1 MWDFYVLRYD
11 WSTSSKTRAPT
22 IRIRRSGI
30 TAKYAVGKEVELE
43 MDVGE
48 RDKFKRLVAYVW
60 VDGQI
65 LNQML
70 RKGD

>member
-1 MWDFYVLRYD
+1 M
-11 WSTSSKTRAPT
+11 
-22 IRIRRSGI
+22 
-30 TAKYAVGKEVELE
+30 GKEVELE

-60 VDGQI
+60 VDGQL

-70 RKGD
+70 WKGD